1 MDKGAAQIQGKEFT
15 ELQMTNWT
23 EEIKKK
29 AEPRKCHNFIAW
41 ALRKEFVKRR
51 NMRKSSP

>member
-1 MDKGAAQIQGKEFT
+1 MDKGAAQVQGKEFT

-29 AEPRKCHNFIAW
+29 AEPRKCHNFIA
-41 ALRKEFVKRR
+41 
-51 NMRKSSP
+51 